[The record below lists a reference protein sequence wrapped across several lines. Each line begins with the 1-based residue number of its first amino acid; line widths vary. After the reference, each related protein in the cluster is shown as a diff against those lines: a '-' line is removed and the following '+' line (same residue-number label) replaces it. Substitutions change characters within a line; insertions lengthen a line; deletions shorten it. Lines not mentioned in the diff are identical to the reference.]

1 MALDIDTKLR
11 QGRDHVATSIGGET
25 AVMSIARGRYYA
37 VGLVAERIWQ
47 MLETPVSPRE
57 IAERLIEEYDISPEQ
72 CGREIDPFLNEL
84 IEEGLVVEH
93 PLEHGP

>member
-1 MALDIDTKLR
+1 MDIDTKLR
-11 QGRDHVATSIGGET
+11 LGRDHVATSIGGET
-25 AVMSIARGRYYA
+25 AVMSIKRGRYYA

-72 CGREIDPFLNEL
+72 CGREIDAFLNEL

-93 PLEHGP
+93 SIKHGQ